1 LTSAP
6 LEPAW
11 AAEAL
16 LDENDGLLDALVADG
31 SAPDFLAVLAGRLE
45 QRFPGSVIGVGHLDH
60 FGRID
65 YRVRGIDRSAVLAI
79 GESPLADPATLG
91 TGTLHLTDPGSDPRC
106 AGLTDVLA
114 GHGVRAVWA
123 RSMLDGQ
130 GRVVGAILVLHVE
143 PAGPKA
149 AEEALLCRYAPLGAL
164 ALERSDLYARLEHG
178 SLHDELTG
186 LPNRLLLNRR
196 IEVAAERRRGNV
208 ALLFADLD
216 QFKVVNDSL
225 GHALGDELLAA
236 IGARF
241 GTVVR
246 PDDTVGR
253 FGGDEF
259 VVLCEGVSGEAE
271 AVAIAG
277 RLLESVAE
285 PIDLGSVRLNLSAS
299 VGIAL
304 LGEHDTADELL
315 RNADL
320 AMYRAKELGRGR
332 YVVFEPALGTVVD
345 ERLAM
350 ERALHQALSD
360 NEFHVL
366 YQPQIRLSDG
376 VITGV
381 ETLVRWD
388 RPGQGLISPNLFVP
402 VAEATGLVVPLG
414 RWVLDQAV
422 TEAILWPPGPKD
434 SPITVSV
441 NLSAKHLADPKLEL
455 LVAQVLERHGMD
467 AAQLCLEVTESDL
480 VYNLDGSAAVLRR
493 LKDVGVRLAIDDFGT
508 GYATLDYV
516 RRFSMA
522 DVLKID
528 ATFVRGLSGPG
539 YEDRAIVA
547 AAIALGRTLGFE
559 IIAEGVEDERQREV
573 LMELGCDK
581 AQGYLFSEAVSGREV
596 ADLLRTLPD
605 G

>member
-1 LTSAP
+1 LPSAP
-6 LEPAW
+6 DPAW
-11 AAEAL
+11 AAAAL
-16 LDENDGLLDALVADG
+16 LDENDGLIDALVADG
-31 SAPDFLAVLAGRLE
+31 PAHDFLGLMAARLE
-45 QRFPGSVIGVGHLDH
+45 HRFPGSVVGVGGLDH

-65 YRVRGIDRSAVLAI
+65 YRVVGMDPAAVLAI
-79 GESPLADPATLG
+79 GESPLSDPAVLG
-91 TGTLHLTDPGSDPRC
+91 AETVCVTDPDDDPRC
-106 AGLTDVLA
+106 AGLAEIVT
-114 GHGVRAVWA
+114 GRAVGSVWA
-123 RSMLDGQ
+123 RSMRDCQ
-130 GRVVGAILVLHVE
+130 GRVIGAILVLH
-143 PAGPKA
+143 AGPDGPNA
-149 AEEALLCRYAPLGAL
+149 AEEALLSRYAPLGAL
-164 ALERSDLYARLEHG
+164 ALERADLYARLEHG

-186 LPNRLLLNRR
+186 LPNRLLLGRR
-196 IEVAAERRRGNV
+196 IAVAAQRRRGNV

-277 RLLESVAE
+277 RLLEAVAE
-285 PIDLGSVRLNLSAS
+285 PIDLGPVRLNLSAS

-304 LGEHDTADELL
+304 LGDHDTADELL

-360 NEFHVL
+360 HEFHVL
-366 YQPQIRLSDG
+366 YQPQVRLADG
-376 VITGV
+376 VVTGV

-422 TEAILWPPGPKD
+422 TEAAGWPSGPRD
-434 SPITVSV
+434 APITVSV
-441 NLSAKHLADPKLEL
+441 NLSAKHLADPKLEM
-455 LVAQVLERHGMD
+455 LVAEVLERHGMD
-467 AAQLCLEVTESDL
+467 AARLCLEVTESDL
-480 VYNLDGSAAVLRR
+480 VYDLDGSAAVLRR

-559 IIAEGVEDERQREV
+559 IIAEGVEDERQRDV
-573 LMELGCDK
+573 LIELGCDK
-581 AQGYLFSEAVSGREV
+581 AQGYLFSEAVSGRHV
-596 ADLLRTLPD
+596 ADLLRALPD

>member
-1 LTSAP
+1 VTPAP
-6 LEPAW
+6 LDPAW
-11 AAEAL
+11 AAAAL

-31 SAPDFLAVLAGRLE
+31 PAQDFLALMAARLGE
-45 QRFPGSVIGVGHLDH
+45 RFPGSVVGVGGLDH
-60 FGRID
+60 FGRVD
-65 YRVRGIDRSAVLAI
+65 YRVAGIDRAAVLAI
-79 GESPLADPATLG
+79 GESPLSDPAVLG
-91 TGTLHLTDPGSDPRC
+91 TETVCVTDPDDDPRC
-106 AGLTDVLA
+106 AGLSEIVTSR
-114 GHGVRAVWA
+114 GVGSVWA
-123 RSMLDGQ
+123 RSMRDCQ
-130 GRVVGAILVLHVE
+130 GRVIGAILVLH
-143 PAGPKA
+143 AGPDGPNP
-149 AEEALLCRYAPLGAL
+149 AEEALLARYAPLGAL
-164 ALERSDLYARLEHG
+164 ALEREDLYARLEHG

-186 LPNRLLLNRR
+186 LPNRLLLGRR
-196 IEVAAERRRGNV
+196 IAVAAQRRRGNV

-236 IGARF
+236 IGVRF

-277 RLLESVAE
+277 RLLEAVAE
-285 PIDLGSVRLNLSAS
+285 PIDLGPVRLNLSAS

-304 LGEHDTADELL
+304 LGAHDTADELL

-360 NEFHVL
+360 HEFHVL

-422 TEAILWPPGPKD
+422 TEAAAWPSGPRD
-434 SPITVSV
+434 VPITVSV
-441 NLSAKHLADPKLEL
+441 NLSAKHLADPKLEM
-455 LVAQVLERHGMD
+455 LVAEVLERHGMD

-480 VYNLDGSAAVLRR
+480 VYDLDGSAAVLCR

-559 IIAEGVEDERQREV
+559 IIAEGVEDERQRDV
-573 LMELGCDK
+573 LIELGCDK
-581 AQGYLFSEAVSGREV
+581 AQGYLFSEAVPGRDV
-596 ADLLRTLPD
+596 ADLLRALPA